1 MGEEEEGATGKANAD
16 EVGHRRWGLPFASG
30 GGGGRRVSA
39 TTHIR
44 LGAIWWSG
52 EEWRVALQFGFMAF
66 V

>member
-16 EVGHRRWGLPFASG
+16 EVGHRRGGCRLRA

>member
-16 EVGHRRWGLPFASG
+16 EVGHRRGGWGLR
-30 GGGGRRVSA
+30 GGGRRVSA

-52 EEWRVALQFGFMAF
+52 EEWRMALQFGFMAF